1 MWTPP
6 RKPLPLPVAPKT
18 IDAALLHQLI
28 ADRAQ
33 LHGWAVTLVPRCAYV
48 QRSVTRGG
56 FYTRKELAT
65 VQRQSRTVLTAARA
79 HRELDVDTLAALDGL
94 TAFVSGITM
103 TGTSSQVAA

>member
-6 RKPLPLPVAPKT
+6 RKALPLPVAPKT
-18 IDAALLHQLI
+18 IDPALLHQLLK
-28 ADRAQ
+28 DRAQ
-33 LHGWAVTLVPRCAYV
+33 LHGWAVTLVPRCAQL

-56 FYTRKELAT
+56 FFTRKELAT
-65 VQRQSRTVLTAARA
+65 VQRQSRTVLMAARA